1 MQNFLY
7 FLKTYQ
13 YPIIN
18 IILNSIIISAILLEI
33 IPVVKYSNLGLPFI
47 ILVLFLSCGLLVFN
61 ILQFIVKTPIIDT
74 TIYSIILIGV
84 IGLIAWDIK
93 NNYNTVISSL
103 KTLPIENISDMPL
116 IIQNINKTR

>member
-7 FLKTYQ
+7 FLKTNQ
-13 YPIIN
+13 YPLIN
-18 IILNSIIISAILLEI
+18 IILNSIIILAIFKEI
-33 IPVVKYSNLGLPFI
+33 IPIVKYSHLGLPFI
-47 ILVLFLSCGLLVFN
+47 IVVLFLSCGLLVFN

-93 NNYNTVISSL
+93 NNYNTIVSSL
-103 KTLPIENISDMPL
+103 KTLPIENISDMP
-116 IIQNINKTR
+116 IIIKDIKR